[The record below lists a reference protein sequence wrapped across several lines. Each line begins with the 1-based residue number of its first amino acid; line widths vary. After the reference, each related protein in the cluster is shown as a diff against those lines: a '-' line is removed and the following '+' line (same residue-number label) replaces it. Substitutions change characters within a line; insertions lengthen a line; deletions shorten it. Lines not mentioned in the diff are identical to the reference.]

1 MRYAT
6 TMNETLRTGKT
17 PQRPTEGQ
25 STSPAEDQK
34 ARARALFDQLRAD
47 TASYERAVKG
57 NKKELARIFED
68 KIKRQREELREMLGK
83 D

>member
-6 TMNETLRTGKT
+6 TMNETLRAGK
-17 PQRPTEGQ
+17 RPTEGQ

-34 ARARALFDQLRAD
+34 AKARALFDQLRAD
-47 TASYERAVKG
+47 TASYEKAVKG